1 MSVFPRTVSAVG
13 LAASPLA
20 LAIRLV
26 LLTPMMAAPV
36 FAATPQ
42 PEVAPLATGTSAAAE
57 TQVAAVLV
65 TGNTDVGT
73 TEGSGSYTPAS
84 TSTATKLPLTLRET
98 PQSVT
103 VVTQQKMDDF
113 NQTSINDVL
122 GSVAGVTVEKVET
135 DRTYYTSRGFDITN
149 FQVDGLGLPLANGNV
164 NGDLDTA
171 IYDRVEVIR
180 GATGLMTGAGNP
192 SATVNMVRKR
202 PTREFQ
208 ASVKGSAGSWENG
221 RAEMDVSGSLVES
234 DKLRGR
240 TVLVKQNKESYLD
253 RYANDKTV
261 VYGVVEGDVTDSTL
275 LTLGYSLQ
283 QSDSDSPMWG
293 ALPLYYTDGSQTD
306 YDVSTST
313 SSDWSYWNVD
323 NRRAFAELSQ
333 TFANGWQGKAVYN
346 FIDTR
351 QDSRLFYMYMNPD
364 KTTGEGLLSYPGL
377 YQMHMKQHVTD
388 VTASGPFRLLG
399 REHQL
404 VVGGTVSR
412 STVDELSL
420 YSNDIGTKLPPLE
433 NWDGSYTQPTF
444 DLYPN
449 GSYWNDQEVAGYLA
463 ARFSL
468 MNDLSWI
475 VGSRLT
481 SWETEGQSYGVAKSM
496 AVHGELTPYTGL
508 VYDLTDEVSTYASY
522 TTIFTPQR
530 ASDINRKQLD
540 PVDGIS
546 YETGVKGEFLDGA
559 LNTSLAL
566 FQTRQNNLAQI
577 AGTMPDNPSEYYYE
591 GVDGVRSQGY
601 ELEASGMVMTD
612 WQLAASYTDFSIQ
625 DADGNATKT
634 YTPKQLLKLAS
645 TYQLA
650 KWKLGGSW
658 NWQDEISR
666 INGAGTTTKQGS
678 YALLNLMARYDINK
692 QWHTQLNV
700 DNVTD
705 KKYLNSLYWDQG
717 FYGAPRSFMLTTG
730 WTF

>member
-1 MSVFPRTVSAVG
+1 MSFSPRKVLAV
-13 LAASPLA
+13 ATTASPLA
-20 LAIRLV
+20 QAIRLV
-26 LLTPMMAAPV
+26 MLTPLLTAP
-36 FAATPQ
+36 AW
-42 PEVAPLATGTSAAAE
+42 AAE
-57 TQVAAVLV
+57 ENSEAADESQVSSVVV
-65 TGNTDVGT
+65 TATSDEGV

-103 VVTQQKMDDF
+103 VVTKQKMDDF
-113 NQTSINDVL
+113 NQTSINEVL
-122 GSVAGVTVEKVET
+122 GGVAGVTVEKIET

-149 FQVDGLGLPLANGNV
+149 FQVDGLGLPMANGNV
-164 NGDLDTA
+164 NGELDTA

-208 ASVKGSAGSWENG
+208 TEVKGSAGSWENG
-221 RAEMDVSGSLVES
+221 RGELDVSGSLVDSER
-234 DKLRGR
+234 LRGR
-240 TVLVKQNKESYLD
+240 TVVVKQNKESYLD
-253 RYANDKTV
+253 RYASDKTV
-261 VYGVVEGDVTDSTL
+261 VYGVVEGDVTDNTL

-283 QSDSDSPMWG
+283 QNDSDSPMWG
-293 ALPLYYTDGSQTD
+293 ALPLYYTDGSPTD

-313 SSDWSYWNVD
+313 SADWSYWNVD

-351 QDSRLFYMYMNPD
+351 QDSRLFYMYGTPD
-364 KTTGEGLLSYPGL
+364 KTTGEGLKSYPGL
-377 YQMHMKQHVTD
+377 YQMHMKQHVAD
-388 VTASGPFRLLG
+388 VNATGPFSVLG

-404 VVGGTVSR
+404 VVGSTLSR
-412 STVDELSL
+412 STVNELSL
-420 YSNDIGTKLPPLE
+420 YSNDIGTALPPLE
-433 NWDGSYTQPTF
+433 NWDGSYTQPAF

-463 ARFSL
+463 ARFSV
-468 MNDLSWI
+468 MDDLSWI

-481 SWETEGQSYGVAKSM
+481 SWETNGQSYGVAKTNS
-496 AVHGELTPYTGL
+496 AHGVLTPYTGL

-522 TTIFTPQR
+522 TTIFTPQK
-530 ASDINRKQLD
+530 AMDINRQQLD

-577 AGTMPDNPSEYYYE
+577 AGTMPDNATEYYYE

-645 TYQLA
+645 TYQLH
-650 KWKLGGSW
+650 KLKLGGSL
-658 NWQDEISR
+658 NWQDAISR
-666 INGAGTTTKQGS
+666 VNGAGSTTKQGS
-678 YALLNLMARYDINK
+678 YALLNLMARYDFDK
-692 QWHTQLNV
+692 QWHAQLNV

-717 FYGAPRSFMLTTG
+717 FYGAPRSFMLTAG
-730 WTF
+730 WKY

>member
-1 MSVFPRTVSAVG
+1 MSYFPRTAPAVG
-13 LAASPLA
+13 SAASPLA

-26 LLTPMMAAPV
+26 LLTPMVAAPV
-36 FAATPQ
+36 LAATPQ

-57 TQVAAVLV
+57 TQVGAVLV
-65 TGNTDVGT
+65 TASQDAGT
-73 TEGSGSYTPAS
+73 TEGSGSYTAGS

-103 VVTQQKMDDF
+103 VVTREKMDDF
-113 NQTSINDVL
+113 NQTSINQVL
-122 GSVAGVTVEKVET
+122 EGTAGVTVEKIET
-135 DRTYYTSRGFDITN
+135 DRTYYSSRGFDITN
-149 FQVDGLGLPLANGNV
+149 FQVDGLGLPMANGNV

-202 PTREFQ
+202 PTQEFQ

-221 RAEMDVSGSLVES
+221 RGEMDVSGSLVES
-234 DKLRGR
+234 GKLRGR

-253 RYANDKTV
+253 RYATDKTV
-261 VYGVVEGDVTDSTL
+261 IYGVVEGDVAANTL

-283 QSDSDSPMWG
+283 QNDSDSPMWG
-293 ALPLYYTDGSQTD
+293 ALPLFYTDGSPTD

-323 NRRAFAELSQ
+323 NRRAFAELSHD
-333 TFANGWQGKAVYN
+333 FGSGWQGKAVYN

-351 QDSRLFYMYMNPD
+351 QDSRLFYIYGTPD

-377 YQMHMKQHVTD
+377 YQMHMKQHVAD

-433 NWDGSYTQPTF
+433 NWDGSYTQPAF

-449 GSYWNDQEVAGYLA
+449 GSHWTDKEVAGYLA
-463 ARFSL
+463 ARFSVL
-468 MNDLSWI
+468 RDLSWI

-481 SWETEGQSYGVAKSM
+481 SWETEGQGYGTVKSNS
-496 AVHGELTPYTGL
+496 AHGVLTPYTGL
-508 VYDLTDEVSTYASY
+508 VYDLTDQWSTYASY
-522 TTIFTPQR
+522 TTIFTPQK
-530 ASDINRKQLD
+530 AMDINREQLD
-540 PVDGIS
+540 PIDGIS
-546 YETGVKGEFLDGA
+546 YETGFKGAFFDGG

-577 AGTMPDNPSEYYYE
+577 AGVMPGNATENYYE
-591 GVDGVRSQGY
+591 AVDGVRSQGY
-601 ELEASGMVMTD
+601 ELEASGMVRPD
-612 WQLAASYTDFSIQ
+612 WQLAASYTDLSIQ

-634 YTPKQLLKLAS
+634 YTPKKLIKLAS
-645 TYQLA
+645 SYQLA
-650 KWKLGGSW
+650 KLKLGGSL
-658 NWQDEISR
+658 NWQDAISR
-666 INGAGTTTKQGS
+666 VNGAGTTTQQGS
-678 YALLNLMARYDINK
+678 YALLNLMARYDFNK
-692 QWHTQLNV
+692 QWHTQLNI

-717 FYGAPRSFMLTTG
+717 FYGAPRSFMLTAG
-730 WTF
+730 WRY